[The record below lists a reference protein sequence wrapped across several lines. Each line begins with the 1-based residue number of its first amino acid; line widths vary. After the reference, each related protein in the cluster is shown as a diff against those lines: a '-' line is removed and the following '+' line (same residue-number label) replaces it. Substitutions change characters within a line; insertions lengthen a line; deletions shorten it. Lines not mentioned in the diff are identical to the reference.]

1 MSYPNDMNRYEK
13 QDLIMSIISWML
25 GILVLGIA
33 LMSLGSCRSV
43 KYVPVVEKH
52 TEYVSHTD
60 SMIYRDTL
68 EIREQTIIRMVDS
81 ATMAKYGIQLGRME
95 SAWLIQSDRIQK
107 QISEL
112 LKAKKD
118 TIEKM
123 DTIPMPY
130 PVEVE
135 VPAQLSWWQKTR
147 LYLANV
153 VLLALAVFIG
163 WKIYRRKW

>member
-1 MSYPNDMNRYEK
+1 MNRYEK

-25 GILVLGIA
+25 GILVLGIV

-43 KYVPVVEKH
+43 KYVPVETIRHDSIYITQHQKDSIYIHDSIYQKEKGDTLIIEKWH
-52 TEYVSHTD
+52 TKYIEKQV
-60 SMIYRDTL
+60 RDTL
-68 EIREQTIIRMVDS
+68 
-81 ATMAKYGIQLGRME
+81 IQ
-95 SAWLIQSDRIQK
+95 
-107 QISEL
+107 
-112 LKAKKD
+112 
-118 TIEKM
+118 IER
-123 DTIPMPY
+123 DTIPQPY
-130 PVEVE
+130 PYEVE